1 MVGFRMSTKRQARIL
16 IVDDEKLI
24 RWSLRQRLEESGHTV
39 VEAANGQ
46 EALQRYEE
54 GVDLVLLD
62 WLLPDENGLEVFRRM
77 RAADPTPPVIM
88 LTAHTSVPRAVEV
101 MKEGIFHY
109 AGKPFD
115 LDEVMRTVRAALE
128 TSAQRFAISTI
139 RGQVNL
145 DHMIGDS
152 AIMQDLKSRLQRIA
166 KSSAQVVLIRGERG
180 TGKTLIARALHGSSP
195 RADGP
200 IHTIPCNQVPED
212 ELETE
217 LFGEGSSRGLLERC
231 DGGTLVIDDFADIP
245 PGVQARLLRYLED
258 RRFRRVNGGGDR
270 SAQVRLVFT
279 TSADLSSAVGRKV
292 LRDDLFRKISLL
304 SAELPPLRHRDGDIP
319 LLTRAFIEHFNA
331 QFERDVRGPTGEALQ
346 LLESNPWL
354 GNVRE
359 LHDTVE
365 RAVLLC
371 ENNLLEADAF
381 ELNGAGGTSTGASS
395 LFQLPPTGVDLQEL
409 ERRLLIQALERA
421 KGNRTRAGQL
431 LGMNR
436 DQVRYRIEKFN
447 LEEKKAS
454 SPARRK

>member
-1 MVGFRMSTKRQARIL
+1 MTAKRQARIL

-24 RWSLRQRLEESGHTV
+24 RWSLRQRLEESGHHV
-39 VEAANGQ
+39 VEAANGH

-88 LTAHTSVPRAVEV
+88 LTAHTSVQRAVEV
-101 MKEGIFHY
+101 IKEGIFHY

-115 LDEVMRTVRAALE
+115 LDEVMSTVRSALE
-128 TSAQRFAISTI
+128 SSQQRFAISRI

-145 DHMIGDS
+145 DHMIGES
-152 AIMQDLKSRLQRIA
+152 KQIQELKARLQRIA
-166 KSSAQVVLIRGERG
+166 RSSAQVILVRGERG
-180 TGKTLIARALHGSSP
+180 TGKTLVARALHGSSP

-200 IHTIPCNQVPED
+200 IHTVPCNQVPED
-212 ELETE
+212 ELEAE
-217 LFGEGSSRGLLERC
+217 LFGEGTTRGLLERA

-245 PGVQARLLRYLED
+245 PTVQARLLRYLD
-258 RRFRRVNGGGDR
+258 DHRFRRLNGGSDR
-270 SAQVRLVFT
+270 SAHVRLIFT
-279 TSADLSSAVGRKV
+279 TSADLGSAVGRKV
-292 LRDDLFRKISLL
+292 LREDLFQKISLL
-304 SAELPPLRHRDGDIP
+304 SAELPPLRHREGDIP
-319 LLTRAFIEHFNA
+319 LLTRGFIEHFNA
-331 QFERDVRGPTGEALQ
+331 QFERKVRGPTTEALQ

-365 RAVLLC
+365 RAVLLS
-371 ENNLLEADAF
+371 ESDLLEADAF
-381 ELNGAGGTSTGASS
+381 ELNGAGTPTGSPG

-447 LEEKKAS
+447 LEEKKT
-454 SPARRK
+454 SPSTSRSK

>member
-1 MVGFRMSTKRQARIL
+1 MSSKRQARVL

-24 RWSLRQRLEESGHTV
+24 RWSLRQRLEENGHTV

-46 EALQRYEE
+46 EALVRYQE

-77 RAADPTPPVIM
+77 QEADPTPPVIM

-101 MKEGIFHY
+101 MKEGVFHY

-115 LDEVMRTVRAALE
+115 LDEVMLTVRAALE
-128 TSAQRFAISTI
+128 SSQQRFVAFSTI
-139 RGQVNL
+139 RGPVTL
-145 DHMIGDS
+145 DHLIGES
-152 AIMQDLKSRLQRIA
+152 RPMQQLKANLARFA
-166 KSSAQVVLIRGERG
+166 KSNAAVILVHGERG
-180 TGKTLIARALHGSSP
+180 TGKTLAARALHGSSA

-200 IHTIPCNQVPED
+200 ICTVPCNQIPED
-212 ELETE
+212 ELESE
-217 LFGEGSSRGLLERC
+217 IFGDGNGRGLLEQA
-231 DGGTLVIDDFADIP
+231 DGGTLIIDDFADMP
-245 PGVQARLLRYLED
+245 PNAQARLLRFLD
-258 RRFRRVNGGGDR
+258 DKRFRRLNGGGER
-270 SAQVRLVFT
+270 SANVRLIFT
-279 TSADLSSAVGRKV
+279 TSADLSSAVSRKV
-292 LRDDLFRKISLL
+292 LRDDLFHKLTLL
-304 SAELPPLRHRDGDIP
+304 TAELPPLRHRDGDIP
-319 LLTRAFIEHFNA
+319 LLTRAFIEHFNV
-331 QFERDVRGPTGEALQ
+331 QFERQVRGPTTEALQ
-346 LLESNPWL
+346 LLESNPWM

-371 ENNLLEADAF
+371 DNNLLEADAF
-381 ELNGAGGTSTGASS
+381 ELNPTAGPTGATSN

-447 LEEKKAS
+447 LEEKRVS
-454 SPARRK
+454 SPTRRK

>member
-1 MVGFRMSTKRQARIL
+1 M

-46 EALQRYEE
+46 EALTRFEE

-77 RAADPTPPVIM
+77 RALDPTPPVIM

-101 MKEGIFHY
+101 IKEGIFHY

-115 LDEVMRTVRAALE
+115 LDEVMRTVRSALE
-128 TSAQRFAISTI
+128 SSKQRFAISTI
-139 RGQVNL
+139 RGQVTL
-145 DHMIGDS
+145 EHLIGES
-152 AIMQDLKSRLQRIA
+152 ALMAELKTRLHRMA
-166 KSSAQVVLIRGERG
+166 KSSASVILVQGERG
-180 TGKTLIARALHGSSP
+180 TGKTLVARALHGSSQL
-195 RADGP
+195 ADGP
-200 IHTIPCNQVPED
+200 IHTVPCNQVPED
-212 ELETE
+212 ELERE
-217 LFGEGSSRGLLERC
+217 LFGEGTTRGLIERC

-245 PGVQARLLRYLED
+245 PAVQARLLRFLED

-270 SAQVRLVFT
+270 SAQVRLIFT

-319 LLTRAFIEHFNA
+319 LLTRGFIEHFNA

-354 GNVRE
+354 GNVR
-359 LHDTVE
+359 
-365 RAVLLC
+365 
-371 ENNLLEADAF
+371 
-381 ELNGAGGTSTGASS
+381 
-395 LFQLPPTGVDLQEL
+395 
-409 ERRLLIQALERA
+409 
-421 KGNRTRAGQL
+421 
-431 LGMNR
+431 
-436 DQVRYRIEKFN
+436 
-447 LEEKKAS
+447 
-454 SPARRK
+454 

>member
-1 MVGFRMSTKRQARIL
+1 MTTKRQARIL

-39 VEAANGQ
+39 VEAADGQ
-46 EALQRYEE
+46 EALARYQE

-101 MKEGIFHY
+101 IKEGVFHY

-115 LDEVMRTVRAALE
+115 LDEVMRTVRLALE
-128 TSAQRFAISTI
+128 SSQQRFAISTI

-145 DHMIGDS
+145 DHLIGDS
-152 AIMQDLKSRLQRIA
+152 AQMQELKVRLHRIA
-166 KSSAQVVLIRGERG
+166 KSSALVVLVQGERG
-180 TGKTLIARALHGSSP
+180 TGKTLVARAIHGSSP
-195 RADGP
+195 RCDGP
-200 IHTIPCNQVPED
+200 IHTVPCNQVPED
-212 ELETE
+212 ELERE
-217 LFGEGSSRGLLERC
+217 LFGEGTHRGLLERC

-245 PGVQARLLRYLED
+245 PAVQARLLRYLED

-270 SAQVRLVFT
+270 TAQVRLIFT

-319 LLTRAFIEHFNA
+319 LLTRAFVEHFNM
-331 QFERDVRGPTGEALQ
+331 QFERDVRGPTAEALQ

-381 ELNGAGGTSTGASS
+381 ELNGSGGSTGSSS

-447 LEEKKAS
+447 LEEKKAP
-454 SPARRK
+454 SPSRRK

>member
-1 MVGFRMSTKRQARIL
+1 MSAKRQARVL
-16 IVDDEKLI
+16 VVDDEKLI
-24 RWSLRQRLEESGHTV
+24 RWSLRQRLEENGHTV
-39 VEAANGQ
+39 VEAANGH
-46 EALQRYEE
+46 EALAKYQE
-54 GVDLVLLD
+54 GIDLVLLD

-77 RAADPTPPVIM
+77 RSIDPTPPVIM

-101 MKEGIFHY
+101 MKEGVFHY

-128 TSAQRFAISTI
+128 TTQQRFAISTI
-139 RGQVNL
+139 RGQINL
-145 DHMIGDS
+145 DHLIGDS
-152 AIMQDLKSRLQRIA
+152 PAMQQVKANLLRFA
-166 KSSAQVVLIRGERG
+166 KSNANVILVRGEPG
-180 TGKTLIARALHGSSP
+180 TGKSTVARALHGSSS
-195 RADGP
+195 RVDGP
-200 IHTIPCNQVPED
+200 INTIPCNQVPED
-212 ELETE
+212 ELESE
-217 LFGEGSSRGLLERC
+217 IFGDGEGRGLLEQS

-245 PGVQARLLRYLED
+245 PNAQARLLRFIEE
-258 RRFRRVNGGGDR
+258 RKFRRASGGERTAD
-270 SAQVRLVFT
+270 VRLVFT
-279 TSADLSSAVGRKV
+279 TSADLSSAVSRKV
-292 LRDDLFRKISLL
+292 LRDDLFRKLTLL
-304 SAELPPLRHRDGDIP
+304 TAELPALRHRDGDIP

-331 QFERDVRGPTGEALQ
+331 QFDRDVRGPTGEALQ

-371 ENNLLEADAF
+371 DNNLLEADAF
-381 ELNGAGGTSTGASS
+381 ELNGASGGTGASS

-447 LEEKKAS
+447 LEEKRAP
-454 SPARRK
+454 SPTRRK

>member
-1 MVGFRMSTKRQARIL
+1 MSAKRRARIL

-39 VEAANGQ
+39 VEAADGQ
-46 EALQRYEE
+46 EALARYQD

-101 MKEGIFHY
+101 MKEGVFHY

-115 LDEVMRTVRAALE
+115 LDEVMRTVRSALE
-128 TSAQRFAISTI
+128 SSQQRFAISTI
-139 RGQVNL
+139 RGQVTL
-145 DHMIGDS
+145 DHMIGES
-152 AIMQDLKSRLQRIA
+152 TAMQALKSNLHRFA
-166 KSSAQVVLIRGERG
+166 KSSASVILIRGERG
-180 TGKTLIARALHGSSP
+180 TGKTLVARALHGSSP
-195 RADGP
+195 RDDGP
-200 IHTIPCNQVPED
+200 IHTVPCNQVPED
-212 ELETE
+212 ELERE
-217 LFGEGSSRGLLERC
+217 LFGEGTSRGLLERC

-245 PGVQARLLRYLED
+245 PSVQARLLRFLDD
-258 RRFRRVNGGGDR
+258 RRFRRLNGGGDR
-270 SAQVRLVFT
+270 SAHVRLIFT
-279 TSADLSSAVGRKV
+279 TSADLGSAVGRKV

-319 LLTRAFIEHFNA
+319 LLTKAFIEHFNT
-331 QFERDVRGPTGEALQ
+331 QFEREVRGPTAEALQ

-371 ENNLLEADAF
+371 DDNVLEADAF
-381 ELNGAGGTSTGASS
+381 EMNAATGSTTSTS
-395 LFQLPPTGVDLQEL
+395 LYQLPPTGVDLQEL

-447 LEEKKAS
+447 LEEKRA
-454 SPARRK
+454 PTPTRRK